1 MLYATPKSILQE
13 RLNQALDKGEE
24 TIISDLMK
32 LSLLKRAEKNSDE
45 LVFTEMYN
53 LLGLEGFS
61 NLISLM
67 DGRTVVFPSKEE
79 FKDTLMIVLAY
90 YYRNLEQKS
99 WEEIKDLLGLP
110 DINSVRLGIQSS
122 QFEKFLQKMIKRT
135 QPLVSEISE

>member
-1 MLYATPKSILQE
+1 
-13 RLNQALDKGEE
+13 
-24 TIISDLMK
+24 MK

-135 QPLVSEISE
+135 QPLISEISE

>member
-135 QPLVSEISE
+135 QPLISEISE

>member
-1 MLYATPKSILQE
+1 MLYTTPKSILQE

>member
-122 QFEKFLQKMIKRT
+122 QFEKFLQKMIKRV

>member
-135 QPLVSEISE
+135 RPLISEISE

>member
-1 MLYATPKSILQE
+1 MQE

>member
-79 FKDTLMIVLAY
+79 FKDTLMVVLAY

-99 WEEIKDLLGLP
+99 WEEIKNLLGLP

-122 QFEKFLQKMIKRT
+122 QFEKFLQKMIKRI

>member
-99 WEEIKDLLGLP
+99 WEEIKNLLGLP

-122 QFEKFLQKMIKRT
+122 QFEKFLQKMIKRI

>member
-99 WEEIKDLLGLP
+99 WEEIKNLLGLP

-122 QFEKFLQKMIKRT
+122 QFEKFLQKMIKRA